1 MTKFKR
7 VLIYGYGNPGRQDD
21 GLGAAFIQKMEE
33 WISTNPSTGI
43 NLDCNYQLNIEDA
56 EVISGMDL
64 VVFVD
69 ASQEEI
75 EDFSFTRV
83 DASSARV
90 EFSMHAVSP
99 AFVVDLC
106 KKMFHDAP
114 DTYLL
119 HIKGSQWDFKEE
131 LSKTAVENL
140 EKAFTF
146 LTNKILKG
154 ELVALES
161 N

>member
-33 WISTNPSTGI
+33 WISKNPCTGI

-69 ASQEEI
+69 ASQEVI

-114 DTYLL
+114 VTYLL

-154 ELVALES
+154 ELLALES

>member
-1 MTKFKR
+1 MTKYKR
-7 VLIYGYGNPGRQDD
+7 ILIYGYGNPGRQDD
-21 GLGAAFIQKMEE
+21 GLGAAFIKKMEA
-33 WISTNPSTGI
+33 WISANPFTGI

-106 KKMFHDAP
+106 KKMFHDTP
-114 DTYLL
+114 VTYLL
-119 HIKGSQWDFKEE
+119 HIKGVEWDFKEE
-131 LSKTAVENL
+131 LSKTAEENL
-140 EKAFTF
+140 EKAFAF
-146 LTNKILKG
+146 LTSEILKG
-154 ELVALES
+154 DLLAIET